1 MFSNS
6 FILNLNIIPI
16 EQSPQQTSCMYL
28 KKNIWFIFYFLLLF
42 GLVYLVTS
50 VFSTWQSIQ
59 TRSSN
64 ELAFLNKIF
73 SSSIVSTFDQQEIML
88 ELLIKDLVTLEP
100 DSFASESTR
109 IMDKLKSKQQSIA
122 LFGIFD
128 TKGAFISSSSNINL
142 IKKPNLKESENTRK
156 SFNEALQKN
165 EMVLGKTY
173 YQDAIESW
181 ILPARKSIRSK
192 DGALLGVISAA
203 IKITEILPR
212 LNELTQKKQLHYD
225 QSTPFQS
232 VLIHDESLSYAY
244 ISGITDHNVL
254 KSIINTPI
262 PPKLF
267 EVHKKLI
274 EQQTGLTLE
283 DIKNQPVSLEY
294 QSPDTRGDTKM
305 YSLLYIP
312 KYRLWSMTFLPRSH
326 FVDQMQGTLKHYLIA
341 FITVLIVI
349 FLLFRYIHKFEIN
362 NRKQLLQQANHD
374 FLTGLHNRLFLEYA
388 EPKWIYEGAKP
399 FSVIFMDLDNFK
411 NINDSYGHS
420 YGDEILIQVADRIR
434 SFFNKE
440 NLICRQ
446 GGDEFIILFQKTS
459 QRKLE
464 KMAQQLLDLISL
476 PYKLD
481 QYKFSIGASIG
492 ICRYPNDGD
501 SFDSLFSAADTAM
514 YEAKNKKN
522 NYFVFTNEMHE
533 SITKKS
539 NIEQALHTAL
549 KSNEF
554 FMVYQPQITKQGELY
569 GVEALIRWTNKELG
583 FIPPDQFISIAVD
596 SGLILELGH
605 FIIRQS
611 IRDIAK
617 LVTSQNQNNIRLS
630 INISVRQ
637 FLEDGFLKQVKTA
650 LKDYEFPAD
659 RLTLEITESIFIDD
673 LEFMLPL
680 FQSIKDLGVKFS
692 LDDFGTGFSSLSILR
707 NLPVDELKID
717 KSFIDHITDNAQDKA
732 MVLNILNI
740 ASNLNLVVVAEGI
753 ETKEQS
759 DVLNEFSCDVQQG
772 YLYSRPVKYQEL
784 IQYIADYKTFS

>member
-1 MFSNS
+1 
-6 FILNLNIIPI
+6 
-16 EQSPQQTSCMYL
+16 
-28 KKNIWFIFYFLLLF
+28 
-42 GLVYLVTS
+42 
-50 VFSTWQSIQ
+50 
-59 TRSSN
+59 
-64 ELAFLNKIF
+64 
-73 SSSIVSTFDQQEIML
+73 
-88 ELLIKDLVTLEP
+88 
-100 DSFASESTR
+100 
-109 IMDKLKSKQQSIA
+109 
-122 LFGIFD
+122 
-128 TKGAFISSSSNINL
+128 
-142 IKKPNLKESENTRK
+142 
-156 SFNEALQKN
+156 
-165 EMVLGKTY
+165 
-173 YQDAIESW
+173 
-181 ILPARKSIRSK
+181 
-192 DGALLGVISAA
+192 
-203 IKITEILPR
+203 
-212 LNELTQKKQLHYD
+212 
-225 QSTPFQS
+225 
-232 VLIHDESLSYAY
+232 
-244 ISGITDHNVL
+244 
-254 KSIINTPI
+254 
-262 PPKLF
+262 
-267 EVHKKLI
+267 
-274 EQQTGLTLE
+274 
-283 DIKNQPVSLEY
+283 
-294 QSPDTRGDTKM
+294 
-305 YSLLYIP
+305 
-312 KYRLWSMTFLPRSH
+312 
-326 FVDQMQGTLKHYLIA
+326 
-341 FITVLIVI
+341 
-349 FLLFRYIHKFEIN
+349 
-362 NRKQLLQQANHD
+362 
-374 FLTGLHNRLFLEYA
+374 
-388 EPKWIYEGAKP
+388 
-399 FSVIFMDLDNFK
+399 
-411 NINDSYGHS
+411 
-420 YGDEILIQVADRIR
+420 
-434 SFFNKE
+434 
-440 NLICRQ
+440 
-446 GGDEFIILFQKTS
+446 
-459 QRKLE
+459 
-464 KMAQQLLDLISL
+464 MAQQLLELISL

-583 FIPPDQFISIAVD
+583 FIPPDQFISIAED

-617 LVTSQNQNNIRLS
+617 LVKSENQNNIRLS

-650 LKDYEFPAD
+650 LKDFEFPAD

-740 ASNLNLVVVAEGI
+740 ASNLNLIVVAEGI

-784 IQYIADYKTFS
+784 TQYIAEH